1 MKYYVERIYPYG
13 IAIIMAVIL
22 QRVATGIMNDNN
34 FNDLIN
40 DLVTFDSIVIGF
52 FGAIMPVIL
61 SMKNESKFVKYVFEK
76 DEKGLFSKYL
86 KVTLFSGLCSAVL
99 SLSLYTRDVFAH
111 KEIKHLLYTAWI
123 FATTLF
129 LTATY
134 RSLSHMITLVFEK
147 DGVGDRKTEQKR
159 EKSKKEITLEEKYS
173 NDK

>member
-1 MKYYVERIYPYG
+1 MRYYFERIYPYG
-13 IAIIMAVIL
+13 IAIIVAVVL
-22 QRVATGIMNDNN
+22 QRVATGVMNDDN

-40 DLVTFDSIVIGF
+40 GLVTFDSIVIGF

-76 DEKGLFSKYL
+76 DVDGLFSKYL

-99 SLSLYTRDVFAH
+99 SLSLYTRNVFTH
-111 KEIKHLLYTAWI
+111 KEIKHLLYTIWI

-134 RSLSHMITLVFEK
+134 RSLSHMITLVFAK
-147 DGVGDRKTEQKR
+147 DGLDNSKTNQKR
-159 EKSKKEITLEEKYS
+159 EKSQKEVMLEEKYS
-173 NDK
+173 NNK